1 MDRQSTFAE
10 QLRIRF
16 AQAMLGIM
24 VVIVTGTA
32 IYDFANNLID
42 ASFYIQIVVLI
53 TAPVMFYLLEKRLYV
68 REIQNVIVLLMAA
81 AGYTS
86 VSPIT
91 VITVGVLAMA
101 ASGMIANNNVFAI
114 TIAAFLL
121 RFYVSVPESINQLM
135 AENISVALTIPP
147 AAVGLA
153 MLIRYVN
160 GGIERAALDSIKSSE
175 RLQVTNEVGR
185 IASTMLDL
193 DELLK
198 TTVDLISE
206 SFGYYHVQVFMVD
219 EERQYANLV
228 ASTGRVGRELLNRGH
243 RLAVGSQSVI
253 GRVTQLGDVVIARDT
268 DAESVHS
275 RNELLPSTRSE
286 LALPIIEGD
295 RIIGA
300 LDVQSA
306 DINAFSPNAIQLLQV
321 VAGQLTVAIRNA
333 RLFEMQAESVRENK
347 RLFLESEASLREIQ
361 RLNRQLTHQV
371 WENYQHGHS
380 NGVVLTRQ
388 GEPAKPDWTQSM
400 VTASQTRQ
408 PVVNGTIAVPLML
421 RGAVIGAIEVEPGKE
436 GQNAAEIVEAVA
448 SRLAINLD
456 NARLF
461 EESQQATAQ
470 EQHINAIVG
479 QYQSALS
486 VEELLQITL
495 TELSQ
500 SLDAPVGKIRL
511 AQRGEEEAS

>member
-16 AQAMLGIM
+16 AQAILIVM
-24 VVIVTGTA
+24 VVVMLA
-32 IYDFANNLID
+32 NSIYDFANDKID
-42 ASFYIQIVVLI
+42 LSFYIQIFALFA
-53 TAPVMFYLLEKRLYV
+53 APAMVYSLEKRWYV
-68 REIQNVIVLLMAA
+68 REIQNAIVLLIAT
-81 AGYTS
+81 AGYSS

-91 VITVGVLAMA
+91 IITVGVLAMSA
-101 ASGMIANNNVFAI
+101 GGMIANNVVFAA
-114 TIAAFLL
+114 TIVAFLL
-121 RFYVSVPESINQLM
+121 RFYVSVPEPVNMLM
-135 AENISVALTIPP
+135 AENIAVALTIPP
-147 AAVGLA
+147 SAVGLA
-153 MLIRYVN
+153 LLLRYISR
-160 GGIERAALDSIKSSE
+160 GIERAALDSIKSTE
-175 RLQVTNEVGR
+175 RLQVTTEVGR

-198 TTVDLISE
+198 TTVELISE

-219 EERQYANLV
+219 EEREYANLV
-228 ASTGRVGRELLNRGH
+228 ASTGRVGRDLLNRGH

-253 GRVTQLGDVVIARDT
+253 GRVTQLGDLVIARDT
-268 DAESVHS
+268 DGDSVHA

-295 RIIGA
+295 QIIGA
-300 LDVQSA
+300 LDVQSV
-306 DINAFSPNAIQLLQV
+306 DINAFSANDIQLLKV

-333 RLFEMQAESVRENK
+333 RLFEIQAESVRENK

-361 RLNRQLTHQV
+361 RLNRQLTHEV
-371 WENYQHGHS
+371 WENYQHGRS
-380 NGVVLTRQ
+380 TGVVLSRQ
-388 GEPAKPDWTQSM
+388 GGAVEPGWTEGM
-400 VTASQTRQ
+400 VTASQTRR
-408 PVVNGTIAVPLML
+408 PVVNGTISVPLML
-421 RGAVIGAIEVEPGKE
+421 RGAVIGAIEVEPGHT

-470 EQHINAIVG
+470 EQHINMIVG

-500 SLDAPVGKIRL
+500 SLDAQVGKIRL
-511 AQRGEEEAS
+511 AQRQEAT